1 VFDMRRRA
9 FMALIG
15 AAAVA
20 WPVAARAQQPAMPV
34 VGVLIGSTVES
45 QLAQLTGLRQGLK
58 ESGFVEGQDVA
69 IEYRSADGQTDRLP
83 ALAAE
88 LVRRPVN
95 VLVAMGGTAAALA
108 AKPATSTVPIVFLTG
123 ADPVELGLVA
133 SLNRP
138 GGNITGVGFLVNKLV
153 AKRLGLLSELVPGA
167 ATFGMLVDPNNPNA
181 EADAR
186 DAQAAA
192 DALGRKLLVVK
203 AGTKSEVDTA
213 YATLARQ
220 RVSALFVAAHANFNN
235 WRPDLV
241 ALAARHAV
249 AASYSVREYVA
260 LGGLTSYGPS
270 TMEVHRQ
277 AGVYVGRI
285 LRGAKPAD
293 LPILQPT
300 KFELAINLK
309 TANALG
315 LVVPNSMQLLADEVI
330 E

>member
-1 VFDMRRRA
+1 MIGRRE
-9 FMALIG
+9 FITLLGG
-15 AAAVA
+15 AGA
-20 WPVAARAQQPAMPV
+20 WPLAARAEKATMPV
-34 VGVLIGSTVES
+34 VGVLIGSTVEG
-45 QLAQLTGLRQGLK
+45 QLAQLAGLRQGLK
-58 ESGFVEGQDVA
+58 ESGFVEGQDVG
-69 IEYRSADGQTDRLP
+69 IEYRSAEGQPDRLP

-95 VLVAMGGTAAALA
+95 VLVTIGGTVSALA
-108 AKPATSTVPIVFLTG
+108 AKSATSSVPIVFLIG

-138 GGNITGVGFLVNKLV
+138 GGNITGMGFLVNKLV

-167 ATFGMLVDPNNPNA
+167 ATLGMLVDPNNPNA
-181 EADAR
+181 DADTRDAR
-186 DAQAAA
+186 TAA
-192 DALGRKLLVVK
+192 DALGRKLLFVE

-213 YATLARQ
+213 YATLVQQ

-235 WRPDLV
+235 WRHELV

-249 AASYSVREYVA
+249 AASYSIREYVA
-260 LGGLTSYGPS
+260 IGGLTSYGPN
-270 TMEVHRQ
+270 TTDVYRH

-293 LPILQPT
+293 LPVLQPT